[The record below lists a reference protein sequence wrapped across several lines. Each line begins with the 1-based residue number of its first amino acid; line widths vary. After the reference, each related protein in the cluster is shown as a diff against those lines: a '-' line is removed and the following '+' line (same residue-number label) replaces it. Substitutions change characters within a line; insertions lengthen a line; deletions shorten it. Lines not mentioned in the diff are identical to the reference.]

1 MSKIKVA
8 VIGAGGIGGTH
19 LTAYKFWQEK
29 CEIVGIADINL
40 APADSRVREFGGKAF
55 QNTEEMLDTVKPDAV
70 SICTP
75 PNAHLASVE
84 AAVKREIAVLCEKPP
99 ARTLAETEKIVE
111 TAAQSKSAFQ
121 FAFCHRFHEPVM
133 QAREMIANGKLGKPV
148 QIYNRF
154 GFRFDRAG
162 NSWFTDKETAGG
174 GVLIDTLVHS
184 IDIFRAVIAQEISR
198 VSGSIST
205 LLPNIHVEDSASIL
219 VTSTGGVAGSLNCSW
234 VTPVSEAEIRIY
246 GTQGEAV
253 IDYNKPGGLIY
264 KLAGDAD
271 WTQLPVDES
280 LNRFTRQ
287 ADHFLKCVESGT
299 KPLVSGADGIAVM
312 KVIDAAYG
320 SLKNGDNVVH

>member
-1 MSKIKVA
+1 MAKIKVG

-19 LTAYKFWQEK
+19 LAAYAFWADV
-29 CEIVGIADINL
+29 CEIVGIADIS
-40 APADSRVREFGGKAF
+40 PAAAEGRAREYGSKAF
-55 QNTEEMLDTVKPDAV
+55 QTAEEMLDTVKPDAV

-75 PNAHLASVE
+75 PNAHLAAVE
-84 AAVKREIAVLCEKPP
+84 AAVKRGVAVLCEKPP

-111 TAAQSKSAFQ
+111 TAAQSKAAFQ

-162 NSWFTDKETAGG
+162 HSWFTDKEIAGG

-184 IDIFRAVIAQEISR
+184 IDIFRALVDQEISR
-198 VSGSIST
+198 VSASIST
-205 LLPNIHVEDSASIL
+205 LLPNIRVEDSASIL
-219 VTSTGGVAGSLNCSW
+219 VTSTGGVTGSLNCSW

-253 IDYNKPGGLIY
+253 IDYSKPGGLLY

-271 WTQLPVDES
+271 WTQLPADES

-287 ADHFLKCVESGT
+287 AEHFLKCIETGT
-299 KPLVSGADGIAVM
+299 KPKVSGADGIAVM